1 MKNARNLHSRDKVP
15 TLLQFSVATKAE
27 HFRNESGTFGE
38 KFSLFLGITL
48 EIAVLFKENRKKFQ
62 FYCNT
67 DPL

>member
-38 KFSLFLGITL
+38 KFSLF
-48 EIAVLFKENRKKFQ
+48 
-62 FYCNT
+62 
-67 DPL
+67 